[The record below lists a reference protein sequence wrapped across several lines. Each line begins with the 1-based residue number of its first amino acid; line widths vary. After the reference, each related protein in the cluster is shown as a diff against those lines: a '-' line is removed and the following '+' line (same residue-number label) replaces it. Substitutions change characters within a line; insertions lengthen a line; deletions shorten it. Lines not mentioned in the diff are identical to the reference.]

1 MGPTSDEAF
10 SAVSERPTKR
20 RRTVAA
26 RVPEIEL
33 AYDDSKFNP
42 GYILRVRVTNFTT
55 YSYGDFKLLPSLNMI
70 IGPNGAGKSTL
81 VSAICLGLGGKLELI
96 KRKTMKSVIKTGCT
110 ESTIEIT
117 LKNNPGSPNL
127 VIERTFTERSSTWT
141 VNGRLTDA
149 KSIKNITNGFNI
161 QLDNLCHFLPQERV
175 AEFATLTPEK
185 LLIETQRTLG
195 DGSLYDSHELL
206 ITMDAQ
212 RESLKEEVKV
222 TTEKVARLQEEKLA
236 LEEETRK
243 YKDYQEKS
251 KEIHFHK
258 MLVPY
263 AQFQDLKNQQ
273 KALKEK
279 RAEAKKKL
287 DDFKV
292 SSRPLQEQINAAEA
306 EVDEQEIR
314 TNISEDA
321 HKDAVKQYKAKQ
333 AESIE
338 VADVIT
344 ELNNSIA
351 ALRTRSSRHKADLD
365 QVKVERAELVE
376 KLQRNPETTEE
387 EIEELKN
394 QRSAKHEESNEI
406 NAEMDNIDSEKNRLY
421 PELKRL
427 QREIRDN
434 ENKLNSTDKIS
445 ILEERP
451 TRYRREL
458 VENSHGA
465 HFKLRDKRD
474 YHGKYF
480 DAPVVSCAVTDKAYA
495 KYVEKVIDNSTL
507 YAIFS
512 KDRRDHDEISK
523 FVFSEFNTPMR
534 ICSRSEIRQPMS
546 SEDVRKLGFDGYLSD
561 FITGPPELVESLKQ
575 ISKLHLIPVSR
586 RPITD
591 SMIKQLTNTSD
602 RVPFM
607 RFIGADQMFNI
618 YRSKYGSKQSF
629 YSTEKIWDAQIFGS
643 SGLTQQAK
651 DLINERIRVDKVEL
665 KKLLDQ
671 FTHID
676 HKYRQVKEKQSIL
689 QDEFTQIANNLRQ
702 LQENKKMHKKIEGL
716 IAAKDQRIAKLE
728 ASSVRDYTD
737 KIKLTQIKIVEKY
750 HLMAEKS
757 MELSVA
763 AKVMATST
771 VKYKKDQFLLLQ
783 CQNRVSTGTLLMED
797 IDVYKEKLVQ
807 EYEEAKRNYEQIK
820 KSDSAKKIQEQ
831 SLHYTNEERAIL
843 SDYAQDYMDRN
854 LLTEKYMVEKIQLL
868 EDEISVM
875 SSADKNS
882 LSTLSKKKN
891 DLHLAESDLPRM
903 VSQIQDLDRRIS
915 QIQLRWEAKLSQA
928 VARISKAFQ
937 RRFVTVASDGR
948 VELVKEERF
957 KDWRL
962 QILVKFRE
970 NSELK
975 ILDHLSQSG
984 GERAVST
991 IFFVMSLQGLTNAPF
1006 RIVDEINQ
1014 GMDPKNERLAHKYL
1028 VHTACKNNNSQYFLV
1043 TPKLLTGLYYH
1054 PDMAVHCIYTGALIV
1069 GVDRHGEETDFMDFV
1084 GGGGLL
1090 ASYA

>member
-1 MGPTSDEAF
+1 MNVDDGDD
-10 SAVSERPTKR
+10 SAGHYDRPSKR
-20 RRTVAA
+20 RRTAA
-26 RVPEIEL
+26 AVVPEIQM
-33 AYDDSKFNP
+33 AYDETRFKP
-42 GYILRVRVTNFTT
+42 GYILKVRVTNFTT
-55 YSYGDFKLLPSLNMI
+55 YSYGEFNLLPSLNMI

-110 ESTIEIT
+110 DSTIEIT
-117 LKNNPGSPNL
+117 LKNKDGQPNL
-127 VIERTFTERSSTWT
+127 VIERAFTERTSAWT
-141 VNGRLTDA
+141 VNGQLSDA
-149 KSIKNITNGFNI
+149 KTIKGITNGFNI

-175 AEFATLTPEK
+175 AEFATLSPEK

-206 ITMDAQ
+206 ITMDSQ
-212 RESLKEEVKV
+212 RESLKEEVKM
-222 TTEKVARLQEEKLA
+222 TEEKVARLQEEKLA
-236 LEEETRK
+236 LEEAARK

-251 KEIHFHK
+251 KEIQFHK

-273 KALKEK
+273 KAVKEK

-292 SSRPLQEQINAAEA
+292 SSRPLQDQIDAAKA
-306 EVDEQEIR
+306 EVDEQDIR
-314 TNISEDA
+314 TNIAEDA
-321 HKDAVKQYKAKQ
+321 QKDALKDYKAKQ
-333 AESIE
+333 AE
-338 VADVIT
+338 VAEIT
-344 ELNNSIA
+344 DTVSELNNTIT
-351 ALRTRSSRHKADLD
+351 ALKTRSSRHRAELDL
-365 QVKVERAELVE
+365 VKVERVELVE
-376 KLQRNPETTEE
+376 KLERNPEASEE

-394 QRSAKHEESNEI
+394 QRAAKHDESNEV
-406 NAEMDNIDSEKNRLY
+406 NAEIDNIDSEKNRLY

-427 QREIRDN
+427 QREVRNN
-434 ENKLNSTDKIS
+434 EDKLKSTDKIS

-451 TRYRREL
+451 SRYRREL

-465 HFKLRDKRD
+465 HFKLRRESE
-474 YHGKYF
+474 YQGRYF

-495 KYVEKVIDNSTL
+495 KYVEKVIDNNTL
-507 YAIFS
+507 YSIFS
-512 KDRRDHDEISK
+512 KNRAEHDKISE
-523 FVFSEFNTPMR
+523 FVLSEFNTPMR

-546 SEDVRKLGFDGYLSD
+546 SEEVRKLGFDGYLSD
-561 FITGPPELVESLKQ
+561 FVTGPPELLESLNQ
-575 ISKLHLIPVSR
+575 TSKLHLIPVSR
-586 RPITD
+586 QPITD
-591 SMIKQLTNTSD
+591 SMLKALTSNSD

-607 RFIGADQMFNI
+607 KFMGADQLFTI
-618 YRSKYGSKQSF
+618 HRSKYGSRQSF
-629 YSTEKIWDAQIFGS
+629 YGTEKIWDAQIFGS

-651 DLINERIRVDKVEL
+651 DSINEKIRVDRAEL

-671 FTHID
+671 YTHID
-676 HKYRQVKEKQSIL
+676 LKYRQVKEKQAVL
-689 QDEFTQIANNLRQ
+689 QDESTQIANNLRK
-702 LQENKKMHKKIEGL
+702 LQENKKVRKKIEGL

-737 KIKLTQIKIVEKY
+737 KIKQTQRKIVEKY
-750 HLMAEKS
+750 HLNATAS
-757 MELSVA
+757 TELSEV
-763 AKVMATST
+763 AKVLANST
-771 VKYKKDQFLLLQ
+771 VEFKKNQFLLLQ
-783 CQNRVSTGTLLMED
+783 CQNRVSTGLQLMED
-797 IDVYKEKLVQ
+797 IDVYKEKLVR
-807 EYEEAKRNYEQIK
+807 EYEEAKRNYDQIR

-831 SLHYTNEERAIL
+831 SLHYTNEDRAVL
-843 SDYAQDYMDRN
+843 SDYAQDYMDRQ
-854 LLTEKYMVEKIQLL
+854 LLTEKYILEKIQLL

-882 LSTLSKKKN
+882 LATLSKKKS
-891 DLHLAESDLPRM
+891 DLHLAENELPRM
-903 VSQIQDLDRRIS
+903 VSQIEDLNGRIA
-915 QIQLRWEAKLSQA
+915 QVQLNWEAKLTKA
-928 VARISKAFQ
+928 VTRISRAFQ
-937 RRFVTVASDGR
+937 KRFVTVASDGR

-1014 GMDPKNERLAHKYL
+1014 GMDPRNERLAHKYL
-1028 VHTACKNNNSQYFLV
+1028 VQTACKNNNSQYFLV

-1054 PDMAVHCIYTGALIV
+1054 PEMAIHCIYTGALMDK
-1069 GVDRHGEETDFMDFV
+1069 VDRESEEIDFMDFM
-1084 GGGGLL
+1084 GGRLITGD
-1090 ASYA
+1090 A